1 MSTKADIRQRFKEL
15 ESRIDGLVQ
24 RICPTDRRST
34 QEQSSEPTH
43 VPEESEKGIQL
54 PIPRTSDL
62 AEAVPDIRIPGI
74 APTSRPLITPVIQS
88 ADTKASDA
96 PTPLSIVDSGKGDT
110 INELIAALEA
120 PLVATGQIEAAMLKK
135 VAFEDAQSW
144 AQWWIDI
151 GAGYG
156 DAQTLI
162 ATRSIGPWFGRSVIG
177 SASQVLLGSGIEA
190 HVSESEFLRVVQ
202 PYVVPASHSMISAH
216 SAWSCVV
223 AIIGVL
229 GGRSHANASSISAL
243 TLASRLLERAVSQG
257 QLDPQRVLEMVSHS
271 EQISLE
277 TKNRWTEYLQIACTL
292 PERVAN
298 RIDPHSIPQMLL
310 PRPYFSRLAKAA
322 VSCCGPE
329 VPVDLI
335 VDLCAKIC
343 RVGQVDVLCTE
354 LAAALATSANA
365 CLASSEN
372 DVADDISPVLLHL
385 AWLLTRIPLPLRARV
400 ISGIVGQLDLMG
412 SKYFAASS
420 QCRAA
425 ERLQF
430 SYQLTLIVCVILHG
444 LLDADSSSAGTIDEA
459 VSSIIMR
466 TDGAATGGASV
477 RPSSIA
483 TIQALGLS
491 LQLLSGKYHSN
502 AQSDSLLEVPDLGQR
517 LFDVLPKR
525 TFPDLILNALT
536 QVLIPAWSFSDTV
549 AHARMDDIKP
559 LTALIL
565 MCVGA
570 LSAEECTE
578 LSVSSEFS
586 RAIPRFLDAP
596 TPLVRLS
603 GIIVADCII
612 SSAHVPKRNAAVN
625 DPEEPDGKIDFG
637 LDDIIRDAQ
646 HTTQPVV
653 KASADYIIQTRRYA
667 RPIEQQWADAVT
679 AGREAG
685 DAENQAEKG
694 GSMADAVEFMRAY
707 SGIDD
712 SDADVV
718 YAPRQSSLTA
728 EPELSS
734 GYIKPRKPVFLR
746 DCLAY
751 LKNHKDDTERAK
763 IGLFAL
769 ADSIERA
776 NAKSVEELWLKI
788 ANKVLYMYN
797 RGSEDLDWAWD
808 SERQKT
814 LVALAVKLPEQLGPF
829 LADRSCDRNLTIKDR
844 EIVFSAIA
852 TACLQ
857 LSGHED
863 VVQSGNKQRALKHG
877 VADIAAQI
885 LGAAEVEDATSKGAG
900 GGALGLGTVVRRS
913 RRLDLLTKPSAAGG
927 AQPSSHIQSMQRKY
941 ASIVGPAFFFPLIA
955 QYGKSDMTSS
965 FSDIRGDASQL
976 ERYINTLAVMLYT
989 SGSATHQITM
999 NREFWDLAK
1008 LVRRIPSSSRNVS
1021 QSPPVLDALLFGI
1034 DVILSPERALS
1045 TPTLAREFRNDIADT
1060 LHWINSLIEQGLLGQ
1075 SAMAHAARIVSRLQE
1090 IQGEV
1095 YRRMTSSDFDQYTS
1109 IL

>member
-1 MSTKADIRQRFKEL
+1 MSTKPDIRQRFKEL

-24 RICPTDRRST
+24 RICPIDRRST
-34 QEQSSEPTH
+34 QEHSSEPAY
-43 VPEESEKGIQL
+43 VPQKGEKAIQL
-54 PIPRTSDL
+54 SIPRPSDL
-62 AEAVPDIRIPGI
+62 ADAVPDIKIPGI

-88 ADTKASDA
+88 PDTEENDIPA
-96 PTPLSIVDSGKGDT
+96 PLPNVDSGKSDA

-120 PLVATGQIEAAMLKK
+120 PLVATGQIEGVVLKK
-135 VAFEDAQSW
+135 VASEDAQSW

-151 GAGYG
+151 GAGQE

-162 ATRSIGPWFGRSVIG
+162 ATRFIGPWFSRSVIG
-177 SASQVLLGSGIEA
+177 SASQILIGGGAGA
-190 HVSESEFLRVVQ
+190 HVSEPEFLRVVQ
-202 PYVVPASHSMISAH
+202 PYVTSASLSANSAH
-216 SAWSCVV
+216 STWSCVV

-229 GGRSHANASSISAL
+229 AGRGHADASSLCAL
-243 TLASRLLERAVSQG
+243 TLASRLLEQAVSLG
-257 QLDPQRVLEMVSHS
+257 QLDPQRVLGTISQSGQVPLEMKS
-271 EQISLE
+271 
-277 TKNRWTEYLQIACTL
+277 RWTEYLQIACTL

-298 RIDPHSIPQMLL
+298 RIDPHSIPQVLL

-329 VPVDLI
+329 PSDDLI
-335 VDLCAKIC
+335 VELCAKMC
-343 RVGQVDVLCTE
+343 RVGQADVLCAE
-354 LAAALATSANA
+354 LAAALATSANV

-372 DVADDISPVLLHL
+372 GVADGTSRGLLPL
-385 AWLLTRIPLPLRARV
+385 ARVLTRIPLPLRARI
-400 ISGIVGQLDLMG
+400 ISGTVGQLDLMG
-412 SKYFAASS
+412 SKFFAASS
-420 QCRAA
+420 QCSAA
-425 ERLQF
+425 ERVQF
-430 SYQLTLIVCVILHG
+430 NHQLTLVMCVIMHG

-466 TDGAATGGASV
+466 ADGAAAGGASV

-483 TIQALGLS
+483 TIQAFGLA
-491 LQLLSGKYHSN
+491 LQLLSDKYHSS
-502 AQSDSLLEVPDLGQR
+502 AQPDSPLEISGVGQR

-525 TFPDLILNALT
+525 TFPDLLLNALT
-536 QVLIPAWSFSDTV
+536 RVLIPVWSFSDTV
-549 AHARMDDIKP
+549 ANARMDDIKP

-570 LSAEECTE
+570 LSADECTE
-578 LSVSSEFS
+578 LSMSSEFG

-612 SSAHVPKRNAAVN
+612 SSAHTPKRSAAVN
-625 DPEEPDGKIDFG
+625 GPEEPDGKIDFG

-646 HTTQPVV
+646 RTTQPVV
-653 KASADYIIQTRRYA
+653 KASADYIIETRRYT
-667 RPIEQQWADAVT
+667 RPIEKQWADAAA
-679 AGREAG
+679 AGGESG
-685 DAENQAEKG
+685 NAESQAKG
-694 GSMADAVEFMRAY
+694 GSVADAVEFMRAY
-707 SGIDD
+707 NGIED

-728 EPELSS
+728 ESELSS
-734 GYIKPRKPVFLR
+734 AFIKPRKPVFLR

-763 IGLFAL
+763 IGLFAM

-814 LVALAVKLPEQLGPF
+814 LVALAVKLPELLGPF

-863 VVQSGNKQRALKHG
+863 VAQSGSKQTLQSG
-877 VADIAAQI
+877 VAEIAAQI
-885 LGAAEVEDATSKGAG
+885 LGTAEAENATSKSAG
-900 GGALGLGTVVRRS
+900 GGALGSGTVVRRS
-913 RRLDLLTKPSAAGG
+913 RRLDLLVKPSAASGS
-927 AQPSSHIQSMQRKY
+927 QPSSHVQSMQRKY

-1008 LVRRIPSSSRNVS
+1008 LVRRIPSNSRNVG